1 MSWVEMRGLLT
12 PPKTSALA
20 QAGAVLNSIMR
31 AAGRVFQSESR
42 AAITMDDIFEHDG
55 LVPPR

>member
-1 MSWVEMRGLLT
+1 
-12 PPKTSALA
+12 
-20 QAGAVLNSIMR
+20 MR